1 MIYQYFA
8 QKGIWE
14 RPLTGGE
21 TMFLFILG
29 FIIVAFI
36 ATGSSKLKFGESSR
50 DMINAEWLD
59 CSDKFDLI
67 TRWGVK
73 G

>member
-1 MIYQYFA
+1 
-8 QKGIWE
+8 
-14 RPLTGGE
+14 
-21 TMFLFILG
+21 MFLFILG